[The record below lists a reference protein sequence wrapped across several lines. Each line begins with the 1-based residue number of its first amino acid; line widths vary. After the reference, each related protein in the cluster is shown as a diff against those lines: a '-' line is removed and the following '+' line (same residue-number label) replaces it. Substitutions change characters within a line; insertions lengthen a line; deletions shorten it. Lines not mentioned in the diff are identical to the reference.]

1 MCLNVDLLHILYMEE
16 VSSYLPTFFHLLGK
30 FVGKSSDLF
39 VPEDT
44 ILNHALTLGGLFIAD
59 MKKFS
64 TNSTDFTSLEA
75 EDRTALVASPFL
87 LFNIVSLVAQATGIF
102 ISVAFKY
109 AAKNILVTVKSFL
122 IRTILLGLF
131 FFVLIPLGKLFA
143 IKTGLLLLS
152 PSIISRAGEERSGDM
167 LAVESMEDLLEF
179 FVSEIYKLGESFVDD
194 IDSFV
199 LS

>member
-1 MCLNVDLLHILYMEE
+1 M
-16 VSSYLPTFFHLLGK
+16 
-30 FVGKSSDLF
+30 
-39 VPEDT
+39 
-44 ILNHALTLGGLFIAD
+44 
-59 MKKFS
+59 
-64 TNSTDFTSLEA
+64 
-75 EDRTALVASPFL
+75 
-87 LFNIVSLVAQATGIF
+87 
-102 ISVAFKY
+102 
-109 AAKNILVTVKSFL
+109 TVKSFL

-152 PSIISRAGEERSGDM
+152 PSIISRAGEERSDDM
-167 LAVESMEDLLEF
+167 LDVESMEDLLEF

>member
-16 VSSYLPTFFHLLGK
+16 VSSYLPTFLHLLGK

-39 VPEDT
+39 VPENT
-44 ILNHALTLGGLFIAD
+44 VLNHAITLGGLFIAD

-64 TNSTDFTSLEA
+64 TNSTDFTFLEA

-87 LFNIVSLVAQATGIF
+87 LFIVSLVAQATGIF

-167 LAVESMEDLLEF
+167 SAVESMEDLLEF

>member
-1 MCLNVDLLHILYMEE
+1 MDVVPMY
-16 VSSYLPTFFHLLGK
+16 YPTFLHLFGK

-39 VPEDT
+39 LPDDAFWS
-44 ILNHALTLGGLFIAD
+44 HALTLGGLFIAD

-64 TNSTDFTSLEA
+64 TNSTDFTIQDA
-75 EDRTALVASPFL
+75 EDRTALVSSPFL
-87 LFNIVSLVAQATGIF
+87 LFNIVSLVAQAMGIF

-109 AAKNILVTVKSFL
+109 AAKSILVTVKSFM

-131 FFVLIPLGKLFA
+131 FFVLIPLGKLLA
-143 IKTGLLLLS
+143 MKTGLLILT
-152 PSIISRAGEERSGDM
+152 PSIISRAGEEKSDRIF
-167 LAVESMEDLLEF
+167 AVESMQDLLEF
-179 FVSEIYKLGESFVDD
+179 LVSEIYKLVESFADD